1 MGQRLVGLVPFHIL
15 PPRFGGAERAY
26 HLLTRL
32 GPIEIIALNWQGLS
46 GEKVDGDVTYKLI
59 AASPKAVER
68 AEKLRAHG
76 VKTFDPMPMLTR
88 SDLTELRDAIGKPD
102 AIILEHPWLVPFAN
116 APFVYDA
123 HNAEARL
130 TAERWPGSVD
140 AQAVRELEKQAV
152 ENARAIT
159 YCSQAD
165 ANTLR
170 ASYNITAPMTYIPN
184 GQLPPSETAHLQSN
198 NLIFIGSVYEP
209 NVRAAQALA
218 DLGRSLPEY
227 KIQILGKCA
236 EYVKTDS
243 PNVTL
248 VGEVTDEQMHHYF
261 VNAYAFVNLV
271 NQGSGSHLKLAR
283 ALSYGLPIITTA
295 IGARGYDDLIVV
307 NSAAEI
313 IEGLPLIDLAAEK
326 KKNLIQGAKLSW
338 GVIGESFREVVRAS
352 LP

>member
-15 PPRFGGAERAY
+15 PPRFGGAERSY
-26 HLLTRL
+26 HLLTRV
-32 GPIEIIALNWQGLS
+32 GKIDIVALNWQGYS

-102 AIILEHPWLVPFAN
+102 GIILEHPWLHPFAN
-116 APFVYDA
+116 APYILDA
-123 HNAEARL
+123 HNAEAKL

-140 AQAVRELEKQAV
+140 ARAVYDLERQAV
-152 ENARAIT
+152 EGARAIT
-159 YCSQAD
+159 YCSEAD
-165 ANTLR
+165 AKTLR
-170 ASYNITAPMTYIPN
+170 ASYNITAPMHHIPN
-184 GQLPPSETAHLQSN
+184 GQLPPTETAHGQSN

-218 DLGRSLPEY
+218 DLARSLPDY

-243 PNVTL
+243 PNVML
-248 VGEVTDEQMHHYF
+248 VGEVTEEQMHHYF
-261 VNAYAFVNLV
+261 VNAFAFVNLV
-271 NQGSGSHLKLAR
+271 SQGSGSHLKLAR
-283 ALSYGLPIITTA
+283 ALSYGLPIITTD
-295 IGARGYDDLIVV
+295 IGARGYDDLTIVS
-307 NSAAEI
+307 SAADAI
-313 IEGLPLIDLAAEK
+313 AAIRSTNFAAEK
-326 KKNLIQGAKLSW
+326 QNKLTQAKKLAW
-338 GVIGESFREVVRAS
+338 GSIGKKFRGVVSAA
-352 LP
+352 L

>member
-15 PPRFGGAERAY
+15 PPRFGGAERSY
-26 HLLTRL
+26 HLLTRV
-32 GPIEIIALNWQGLS
+32 GKIDIIALNWQGVS

-88 SDLTELRDAIGKPD
+88 SDLTELKDAIGKPD
-102 AIILEHPWLVPFAN
+102 GIILEHPWLHPFAN
-116 APFVYDA
+116 APYILDA

-140 AQAVRELEKQAV
+140 AQAVYQLEKAAA
-152 ENARAIT
+152 ENAKAIT
-159 YCSQAD
+159 YCSEAD
-165 ANTLR
+165 AQTLR
-170 ASYNITAPMTYIPN
+170 ASYNITAPMHYIPN
-184 GQLPPSETAHLQSN
+184 GQLPPTETAHGKSN

-218 DLGRSLPEY
+218 DLAPSLPDY

-236 EYVKTDS
+236 EYVRTDNS
-243 PNVTL
+243 NVML
-248 VGEVTDEQMHHYF
+248 VGEVTEEQMHHYF
-261 VNAYAFVNLV
+261 VNAFAFVNLV
-271 NQGSGSHLKLAR
+271 SQGSGSHLKLAR

-295 IGARGYDDLIVV
+295 IGARGYDDLTVV
-307 NSAAEI
+307 SSAADAVAAI
-313 IEGLPLIDLAAEK
+313 RSTNFAAEK
-326 KKNLIQGAKLSW
+326 NKRLAQAEKISW
-338 GVIGESFREVVRAS
+338 GGIGKRFREIIDAEI
-352 LP
+352 

>member
-1 MGQRLVGLVPFHIL
+1 
-15 PPRFGGAERAY
+15 
-26 HLLTRL
+26 LTRV
-32 GPIEIIALNWQGLS
+32 GKIDIIALNWQGVS

-102 AIILEHPWLVPFAN
+102 GIILEHPWLHPFAN
-116 APFVYDA
+116 APYILDA
-123 HNAEARL
+123 HNAEAKL
-130 TAERWPGSVD
+130 TAQRWPGSVD
-140 AQAVRELEKQAV
+140 AQAVYQIEKAAA
-152 ENARAIT
+152 ENAKAIT
-159 YCSQAD
+159 YCSEAD
-165 ANTLR
+165 AQTLR
-170 ASYNITAPMTYIPN
+170 ASYNITAPMHHIPN
-184 GQLPPSETAHLQSN
+184 GQLPPTETAHGQSN

-218 DLGRSLPEY
+218 DLARSLPQY

-243 PNVTL
+243 PNVML
-248 VGEVTDEQMHHYF
+248 VGEVTEEQMHHYF
-261 VNAYAFVNLV
+261 VNAFAFVNLV
-271 NQGSGSHLKLAR
+271 SQGSGSHLKLAR

-307 NSAAEI
+307 KSSEGVIAALADLNFQGERVSA
-313 IEGLPLIDLAAEK
+313 LAQAK
-326 KKNLIQGAKLSW
+326 KLSW
-338 GVIGESFREVVRAS
+338 GDIGEKFRGVVYAA
-352 LP
+352 L

>member
-15 PPRFGGAERAY
+15 PPRFGGAERSY
-26 HLLTRL
+26 HLLTRV
-32 GPIEIIALNWQGLS
+32 GKIDIVALNWQGVS

-102 AIILEHPWLVPFAN
+102 GIILEHPWLHPFAN
-116 APFVYDA
+116 APYILDA

-140 AQAVRELEKQAV
+140 AQAVYQLEKAAA
-152 ENARAIT
+152 ENAKAIT
-159 YCSQAD
+159 YCSEAD
-165 ANTLR
+165 AQTLR
-170 ASYNITAPMTYIPN
+170 ASYNITAPMHYIPN
-184 GQLPPSETAHLQSN
+184 GQLPPTETAHGQSN

-218 DLGRSLPEY
+218 DLARSLPDY

-236 EYVKTDS
+236 EYVRTDS
-243 PNVTL
+243 PNVML
-248 VGEVTDEQMHHYF
+248 VGEVTEEQMHHYF
-261 VNAYAFVNLV
+261 VNAFAFVNLV
-271 NQGSGSHLKLAR
+271 SQGSGSHLKLAR

-295 IGARGYDDLIVV
+295 IGARGYDDLTIVS
-307 NSAAEI
+307 SAADATAAI
-313 IEGLPLIDLAAEK
+313 RLTNFAAEK
-326 KKNLIQGAKLSW
+326 NKHLAQAEKLAWGAIGKNFR
-338 GVIGESFREVVRAS
+338 GVINAT
-352 LP
+352 L

>member
-15 PPRFGGAERAY
+15 PPRFGGAERSY
-26 HLLTRL
+26 HLLTRV
-32 GPIEIIALNWQGLS
+32 GKIDIIALNWQGVS

-102 AIILEHPWLVPFAN
+102 GIILEHPWLHPFAN
-116 APFVYDA
+116 APYILDA

-140 AQAVRELEKQAV
+140 AQAVYQLEKAAA
-152 ENARAIT
+152 ENATAIT
-159 YCSQAD
+159 YCSEAD
-165 ANTLR
+165 AQTLR
-170 ASYNITAPMTYIPN
+170 ASYNITAPMHYIPN
-184 GQLPPSETAHLQSN
+184 GQLPPTETAHGQSN

-218 DLGRSLPEY
+218 GLARSLPDY

-236 EYVKTDS
+236 EYVRTDS
-243 PNVTL
+243 PNVML
-248 VGEVTDEQMHHYF
+248 VGEVTEEQMHHYF
-261 VNAYAFVNLV
+261 VNAFAFVNLV
-271 NQGSGSHLKLAR
+271 SQGSGSHLKLAR

-295 IGARGYDDLIVV
+295 IGARGYDDLTVV
-307 NSAAEI
+307 SSAEQTIAAI
-313 IEGLPLIDLAAEK
+313 QSTNFAAEK
-326 KKNLIQGAKLSW
+326 NKHLAQAEKLAWGAIGENFR
-338 GVIGESFREVVRAS
+338 GVIHAT
-352 LP
+352 L

>member
-15 PPRFGGAERAY
+15 PPRFGGAERSY
-26 HLLTRL
+26 HLLTRV
-32 GPIEIIALNWQGLS
+32 GKIEIVALNWQGYS
-46 GEKVDGDVTYKLI
+46 GQKVDGDVTYKLI

-102 AIILEHPWLVPFAN
+102 GIILEHPWLVPFVN
-116 APFVYDA
+116 APYVYDA
-123 HNAEARL
+123 HNAEAKL

-140 AQAVRELEKQAV
+140 AQAVYDLEKQAT

-159 YCSQAD
+159 YCSEAD
-165 ANTLR
+165 AQTLR

-184 GQLPPSETAHLQSN
+184 GQLPPSETAHGKSN
-198 NLIFIGSVYEP
+198 NLIFIGSAYEP

-218 DLGRSLPEY
+218 DLARSLPQY

-236 EYVKTDS
+236 EYVKTDNS
-243 PNVTL
+243 NVTL
-248 VGEVTDEQMHHYF
+248 VGEVTEEQMHHYF

-271 NQGSGSHLKLAR
+271 SQGSGSHLKLAR
-283 ALSYGLPIITTA
+283 ALSYGLPIITTP
-295 IGARGYDDLIVV
+295 IGARGYRDLIVV
-307 NSAAEI
+307 NS
-313 IEGLPLIDLAAEK
+313 GRGVIDALAAVNFEGGK
-326 KKNLIQGAKLSW
+326 LAALAQADKLSW
-338 GVIGESFREVVRAS
+338 VGVGQEFRAVIYGA
-352 LP
+352 L

>member
-15 PPRFGGAERAY
+15 PPRFGGAERSY
-26 HLLTRL
+26 HLLTRV
-32 GPIEIIALNWQGLS
+32 GKIDIIALNWQGVS

-88 SDLTELRDAIGKPD
+88 LDLTELRDAIGKPD
-102 AIILEHPWLVPFAN
+102 GIILEHPWLHPFAN
-116 APFVYDA
+116 APYILDA

-140 AQAVRELEKQAV
+140 AQAVYQIEKAAA
-152 ENARAIT
+152 ENAKAIT
-159 YCSQAD
+159 YCSGAD
-165 ANTLR
+165 AKTLR
-170 ASYNITAPMTYIPN
+170 ASYNITAPMTHIPN
-184 GQLPPSETAHLQSN
+184 GQLPPTETAHGQSN

-218 DLGRSLPEY
+218 DLARSLPQY

-236 EYVKTDS
+236 EYVKTDNS
-243 PNVTL
+243 NVML
-248 VGEVTDEQMHHYF
+248 VGEVTEEQMHHYF
-261 VNAYAFVNLV
+261 VNAFAFVNLV
-271 NQGSGSHLKLAR
+271 SQGSGSHLKLAR

-307 NSAAEI
+307 KNAAEI
-313 IEGLPLIDLAAEK
+313 LEGLPLIDFAAEK
-326 KKNLIQGAKLSW
+326 KKNLRQGALLSW
-338 GVIGESFREVVRAS
+338 EAIAPLYREVVNAS
-352 LP
+352 FS

>member
-159 YCSQAD
+159 YCSEAD
-165 ANTLR
+165 AQTLR

-218 DLGRSLPEY
+218 DLGRSLPDY

-236 EYVKTDS
+236 DYVRTDS

-261 VNAYAFVNLV
+261 VNAFAFVNLV
-271 NQGSGSHLKLAR
+271 SQGSGSHLKLAR
-283 ALSYGLPIITTA
+283 ALSYGLPILTTA
-295 IGARGYDDLIVV
+295 IGARGYDDLTIVSNPADIV
-307 NSAAEI
+307 AA
-313 IEGLPLIDLAAEK
+313 LK
-326 KKNLIQGAKLSW
+326 KINPPTLKAKALEQAKKLEW
-338 GVIGESFREVVRAS
+338 DTIGRQFRQVLDATV
-352 LP
+352 

>member
-32 GPIEIIALNWQGLS
+32 GPIEIIALNWQGFS

-159 YCSQAD
+159 YCSEAD
-165 ANTLR
+165 AQTLR
-170 ASYNITAPMTYIPN
+170 ASYNITAPMTYMPN

-271 NQGSGSHLKLAR
+271 SQGSGSHLKLAR
-283 ALSYGLPIITTA
+283 ALSYGLPILTTA
-295 IGARGYDDLIVV
+295 IGARGYNDLTIVSNPADIV
-307 NSAAEI
+307 AA
-313 IEGLPLIDLAAEK
+313 LK
-326 KKNLIQGAKLSW
+326 KINPGAVKAKALVQAKKLEW
-338 GVIGESFREVVRAS
+338 DTIGRQFKQVVDATV
-352 LP
+352 